1 MKKKGLGKGLGAL
14 LTDENASIDS
24 DSITE
29 IKLINIEPNPE
40 QPRKAFNDESLEE
53 LADSIRQHGVI
64 NPILVHES
72 QNGYYMI
79 IAGERRWR
87 ASKLAGIK
95 SIPAIIKK
103 NDEDEKTYELSLIEN
118 LQRQDLNPI
127 EEALGYKRLMDEYD
141 LTQEQVSEKV
151 SKSRSSVAN
160 SLRLLNLPKFILD
173 MITETKISV
182 GHAKV
187 LMSVSDENKQK
198 KLAQVVYDN
207 NYSVRELEDIIKKS
221 EKKPAAQKVIELN
234 MKLAYKNVEKAISSL
249 FGTKVKII
257 DKNNKGK
264 IQIEYYS
271 AEDLERILNI
281 LKTPEKNDL

>member
-221 EKKPAAQKVIELN
+221 EKKPAAKKEIDLN

>member
-173 MITETKISV
+173 MITEAKISV

-187 LMSVSDENKQK
+187 LMSVLDENKQK
-198 KLAQVVYDN
+198 KLAQAVYDN

-221 EKKPAAQKVIELN
+221 EKKPVAKKEIDLN

>member
-221 EKKPAAQKVIELN
+221 EKKPAAKKEIDLN

-249 FGTKVKII
+249 FGTNVKII

>member
-173 MITETKISV
+173 MITEAKISV

-198 KLAQVVYDN
+198 KLAQAVYDN

-221 EKKPAAQKVIELN
+221 EKKPAAKKEIDLN

>member
-29 IKLINIEPNPE
+29 IKLINIEPNPD

-87 ASKLAGIK
+87 ASKLAGLK

-160 SLRLLNLPKFILD
+160 SLRLLNLPKIILD
-173 MITETKISV
+173 MIAESKISV

-187 LMSVSDENKQK
+187 LMSVSDEDKQRE
-198 KLAQVVYDN
+198 LAQAVYDN

-221 EKKPAAQKVIELN
+221 EKKPTAKKEIDLN

>member
-221 EKKPAAQKVIELN
+221 EKKLLQKK
-234 MKLAYKNVEKAISSL
+234 KLI
-249 FGTKVKII
+249 
-257 DKNNKGK
+257 
-264 IQIEYYS
+264 
-271 AEDLERILNI
+271 
-281 LKTPEKNDL
+281 

>member
-198 KLAQVVYDN
+198 KLAQAVYDN

-221 EKKPAAQKVIELN
+221 EKKPAAKKEIDLN

-271 AEDLERILNI
+271 AKDLERILNI

>member
-173 MITETKISV
+173 MLTEAKISV

-198 KLAQVVYDN
+198 KLAQAVYDN

-221 EKKPAAQKVIELN
+221 EKKHVAKKEIDLN

>member
-29 IKLINIEPNPE
+29 IKLINIEPNPD

-87 ASKLAGIK
+87 ASKLAGLK

-160 SLRLLNLPKFILD
+160 SLRLLNLPKIILD
-173 MITETKISV
+173 MIAESKISV

-187 LMSVSDENKQK
+187 LMSVSDENKQTE
-198 KLAQVVYDN
+198 LAQAVYDN

-221 EKKPAAQKVIELN
+221 EKKPAAKKEIDLN

>member
-221 EKKPAAQKVIELN
+221 EKKPAAKKEIDLN

-257 DKNNKGK
+257 DKNKKGK